1 MSDNDAQLRTE
12 FEALAKRAGLVIP
25 AERQQAFFAAFKDF
39 RSVLERLHRPRDAAV
54 EVASVFS
61 IEGVRRGEG

>member
-1 MSDNDAQLRTE
+1 MNDADAELRTE
-12 FEALAKRAGLVIP
+12 FEVLAKRAGLAIP

-39 RSVLERLHRPRDAAV
+39 RRALERLHRPRAASV

-61 IEGVRRGEG
+61 VDGVRRGRE